1 LWRAWIEWRMAVDG
15 VTDLIVFGDS
25 VIYSAEALAAAR
37 NLGVRTWVLE
47 NGYNRPD
54 WITLEPTGVNARSC
68 MPRSARSYDH
78 IDASRPMPEEPHL
91 GAIMPFHVLNIT
103 AYFTGVVLGSLSF
116 PTYSYPYAVPL
127 WPQIFGHVRRFAV
140 AAVRRDARRNVARKI
155 MADQRPY
162 FLACL
167 QRDGDSQLLEH
178 SEVKTNHAFL
188 SKLIGSFAKYADQDT
203 RLVVK
208 NHPLD
213 PGVDDLAAACRLSA
227 TAHGVA
233 DRVSFLEEGL
243 FAPLAKGA
251 IGVIAVNSTAA
262 YAAIGFRKPVKL
274 LGRAVFDIDG
284 LVNRQ
289 SLDDFWGN
297 PIEPDMSLFAR
308 YRRGLTSRTQI
319 YGSFHNPR
327 HLDQTAWRVTQR
339 IITLETELWRQPAR
353 DAQGLRGTGETSGG
367 TSVATRP
374 HLQNLQR

>member
-1 LWRAWIEWRMAVDG
+1 MAVDG
-15 VTDLIVFGDS
+15 VTDVVVFGDS
-25 VIYSAEALAAAR
+25 VIYSAETLAAAR

-78 IDASRPMPEEPHL
+78 IDASRPMPEEPHV

-103 AYFTGVVLGSLSF
+103 AYFTGVVLGGLSF
-116 PTYSYPYAVPL
+116 PTYNYPYAVPL

-140 AAVRRDARRNVARKI
+140 AAVRRDARRKAARKTLT
-155 MADQRPY
+155 DQRPY

-167 QRDGDSQLLEH
+167 QREGDSQLLEH
-178 SEVKTNHAFL
+178 SEVKTNHAFM
-188 SKLIGSFAKYADQDT
+188 SKLISSFAQHADQDT
-203 RLVVK
+203 QLVIK

-213 PGVDDLAAACRLSA
+213 PGVDDLAAVCRLLA
-227 TAHGVA
+227 KAHGVA
-233 DRVSFLEEGL
+233 DRVSFLEEGV

-251 IGVIAVNSTAA
+251 VGVIAVNSTAA

-289 SLDDFWGN
+289 DLDEFWRN
-297 PIEPDMSLFAR
+297 PSEPDMSLFAR

-319 YGSFHNPR
+319 YGSFHNPK

-339 IITLETELWRQPAR
+339 IITLETELWRQPAYG
-353 DAQGLRGTGETSGG
+353 AESLRRTFEGPGG
-367 TSVATRP
+367 TPAAARP